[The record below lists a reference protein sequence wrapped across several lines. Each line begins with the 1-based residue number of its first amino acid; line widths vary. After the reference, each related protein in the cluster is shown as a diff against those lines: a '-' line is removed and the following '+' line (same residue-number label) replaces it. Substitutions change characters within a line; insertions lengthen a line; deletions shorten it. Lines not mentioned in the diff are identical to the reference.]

1 MIELYKSLMGIT
13 VNDYD
18 KYISIAV
25 IITSVIIFVL
35 IINTFFNIIN
45 KIVGKED

>member
-25 IITSVIIFVL
+25 IIISVIIFVL

>member
-1 MIELYKSLMGIT
+1 MIELYKTLLGIT

-18 KYISIAV
+18 KYISISV

>member
-18 KYISIAV
+18 KYISVAV
-25 IITSVIIFVL
+25 IIVSVIIFVL
-35 IINTFFNIIN
+35 IINTFFSIVNNI
-45 KIVGKED
+45 VRKED

>member
-18 KYISIAV
+18 KYISSCNYCIGYY
-25 IITSVIIFVL
+25 ICT
-35 IINTFFNIIN
+35 NN
-45 KIVGKED
+45 